1 MKPHD
6 IHYLK
11 SGHPSIVA
19 WVYPDMQIRCLYQSQ
34 SGTTRTVLTGF
45 RPTENVSWR
54 EYWKGTAIPLAES
67 RITGPYPIDS
77 LVRYEDEV
85 YVVLGYFRRFMVM
98 GHFDTGALCI
108 VRKGHKSIHRHL
120 LI

>member
-1 MKPHD
+1 MRFDD
-6 IHYLK
+6 IHFMR
-11 SGHPSIVA
+11 SGHPCIVA
-19 WVYPDMQIRCLYQSQ
+19 RTDQDLELRAVYNS
-34 SGTTRTVLTGF
+34 RTGKTSTVIVPLRTFGQ
-45 RPTENVSWR
+45 PWNDYWR
-54 EYWKGTAIPLAES
+54 ISARPLAES
-67 RITGPYPIDS
+67 RISGPYPIDS

-85 YVVLGYFRRFMVM
+85 YVVLGYFRRFMVI